1 MSAGEIGIILI
12 VGLVVVGPKKLPEM
26 MRSLGKWVSKLRRL
40 STTLRDQSGIDR
52 ILKEEGL
59 DKEIRE
65 LRALRESL
73 SKSAVLESLMQA
85 ANKPASSPV
94 RPAAAKSLAPKAATS
109 EPAKTPD
116 PGPPGASTP
125 PIPEKPVIASN
136 PTEAARAEAAHKED
150 AAKASEAA
158 RDEAKAEPNKVAV
171 GSDGS
176 ATTSSALGLV
186 QPAVG
191 SIPRGGVGAPAA
203 PVVKVYDPLPSF
215 REREYPAC
223 GPDHY
228 DAFPDDLADEDEIEP
243 GMVGANAGVDLGSM
257 QASGG
262 TSSAGA
268 LIQPPE
274 SSTDVGLGSN
284 AEETAR

>member
-26 MRSLGKWVSKLRRL
+26 MRSLGKWVSKLRKL

-52 ILKEEGL
+52 ILREEGL

-85 ANKPASSPV
+85 ANKPASSPA
-94 RPAAAKSLAPKAATS
+94 RPTPAKSLGPTPAASGSS
-109 EPAKTPD
+109 EPAKKPD

-125 PIPEKPVIASN
+125 PIPEKQDTSASA
-136 PTEAARAEAAHKED
+136 ESAEAAHKE
-150 AAKASEAA
+150 AADEAEADKATEA
-158 RDEAKAEPNKVAV
+158 AKAEPKMVAV
-171 GSDGS
+171 GSDGTP
-176 ATTSSALGLV
+176 TTSSALGMV

-191 SIPRGGVGAPAA
+191 SIPRGGTGMPAA
-203 PVVKVYDPLPSF
+203 PVAKVFDPLPSF
-215 REREYPAC
+215 REREYPAF

-228 DAFPDDLADEDEIEP
+228 DAFPDDLADDDELVEP
-243 GMVGANAGVDLGSM
+243 GKIGVPGASDLPDP
-257 QASGG
+257 
-262 TSSAGA
+262 GA
-268 LIQPPE
+268 LVTPP
-274 SSTDVGLGSN
+274 SV
-284 AEETAR
+284 EETAR

>member
-1 MSAGEIGIILI
+1 VFGMSAGEIGIILI
-12 VGLVVVGPKKLPEM
+12 VGLVIVGPKKLPEM
-26 MRSLGKWVSKLRRL
+26 MRSLGKWIAKLRKL

-94 RPAAAKSLAPKAATS
+94 RPAVAKSLGPKPPNS

-125 PIPEKPVIASN
+125 PLPEKPATT
-136 PTEAARAEAAHKED
+136 PTSEDAAKAEAAHKEE
-150 AAKASEAA
+150 AAKASEATK
-158 RDEAKAEPNKVAV
+158 EEPNKVAV

-186 QPAVG
+186 HPAVG
-191 SIPRGGVGAPAA
+191 SIPRGGTGTPAA
-203 PVVKVYDPLPSF
+203 PVAKVYDPLPSF
-215 REREYPAC
+215 REREYPAF

-228 DAFPDDLADEDEIEP
+228 EAFPDDLADDEEMIEP
-243 GMVGANAGVDLGSM
+243 GKIGENAGVLV
-257 QASGG
+257 
-262 TSSAGA
+262 T
-268 LIQPPE
+268 QPEP
-274 SSTDVGLGSN
+274 TI
-284 AEETAR
+284 EETAR

>member
-12 VGLVVVGPKKLPEM
+12 VGLVIVGPKKLPEM
-26 MRSLGKWVSKLRRL
+26 MRSLGKWVAKLRKL

-52 ILKEEGL
+52 ILREEGL

-85 ANKPASSPV
+85 ANKPASSPTRSAV
-94 RPAAAKSLAPKAATS
+94 AKSLGPKPGETT
-109 EPAKTPD
+109 KTPD

-125 PIPEKPVIASN
+125 PLPEKPANDKV
-136 PTEAARAEAAHKED
+136 ELDKAEAAKAEAEHKAQ
-150 AAKASEAA
+150 AAQATT
-158 RDEAKAEPNKVAV
+158 DIAKDEPNKVAT

-191 SIPRGGVGAPAA
+191 SVPRGGIGTPAA
-203 PVVKVYDPLPSF
+203 PVAKVYDPLPSF
-215 REREYPAC
+215 REREYPAF

-228 DAFPDDLADEDEIEP
+228 DAFPDDLADDEELVEP
-243 GMVGANAGVDLGSM
+243 GQIGQNAGVLV
-257 QASGG
+257 
-262 TSSAGA
+262 T
-268 LIQPPE
+268 QPE
-274 SSTDVGLGSN
+274 AA

>member
-26 MRSLGKWVSKLRRL
+26 MRSLGKWVAKLRRL

-94 RPAAAKSLAPKAATS
+94 RPAVAKSLGSKPATS
-109 EPAKTPD
+109 EPGKTPD

-125 PIPEKPVIASN
+125 PIPEKPVSAG
-136 PTEAARAEAAHKED
+136 PAGDAAKAEAAHKQGAADATAAAKD
-150 AAKASEAA
+150 AAQP
-158 RDEAKAEPNKVAV
+158 EPNKVAV

-186 QPAVG
+186 QPAIG
-191 SIPRGGVGAPAA
+191 NIPRGGVGAPAA
-203 PVVKVYDPLPSF
+203 PVAKVFEPLPSF

-228 DAFPDDLADEDEIEP
+228 DAFPDDLADDDEIEP
-243 GMVGANAGVDLGSM
+243 GMVGADAGVDLAAM
-257 QASGG
+257 PTSGAN
-262 TSSAGA
+262 AGV

-274 SSTDVGLGSN
+274 SSPDAGLGPT